1 MKQKLIAFI
10 ALFGFL
16 GFVTMPLQAAMVT
29 TPDVIASE
37 QAEYDRGQLLELL
50 DRDDI
55 QEQLLAMGVSAEH
68 VQDRV
73 NNMTDIEVAQLNDQL
88 QNMPAGSGVIGVVL
102 IVFIVFVVTDVLG
115 ATDIFPF
122 IRPAR

>member
-10 ALFGFL
+10 TLFGFL

-29 TPDVIASE
+29 TPDIIASE
-37 QAEYDRGQLLELL
+37 QAQYDRGQLLELL

-73 NNMTDIEVAQLNDQL
+73 NNMTDIEVAKLNDQL
-88 QNMPAGSGVIGVVL
+88 HNMPVGSGVIGVIL

-115 ATDIFPF
+115 ATNIFSF

>member
-29 TPDVIASE
+29 TPDIIASE

-50 DRDDI
+50 DREDI
-55 QEQLLAMGVSAEH
+55 QTQLHAMGVSAEH

-73 NNMTDIEVAQLNDQL
+73 NNMTDIEVAQLNEQL
-88 QNMPAGSGVIGVVL
+88 QEMPAGGVVGVILV
-102 IVFIVFVVTDVLG
+102 VFIVFVITDVIG